1 MSEFQRLQMNWSR
14 GESTIPTY
22 RVEEEE
28 ELSGLYNRAPLCKK
42 SLEPPQLVVMKEKL
56 HKKQEETIKK
66 LIMK

>member
-28 ELSGLYNRAPLCKK
+28 ELSGLL
-42 SLEPPQLVVMKEKL
+42 
-56 HKKQEETIKK
+56 T
-66 LIMK
+66 